1 MKVRE
6 NYVSRQYHQVYFT
19 FSVTEM
25 KQLFEEVMTNR
36 NISIK
41 ESKRK
46 AKLITQLVM
55 NKIEDEI
62 IEEELY
68 KLEFV
73 PVCSRKYRYLTEV
86 TKSSP
91 LLVICQFCI
100 LPTDI
105 QLKFPTKI
113 PKEIFNIPHE
123 DDVVKDFTNQILIM
137 NNQYELKDVDVAT
150 IKSQVIYDLSYTKED
165 FVISE
170 LSDQIIYLDD
180 EDQDE
185 RLLFLNSQVGD
196 AIVLDN
202 EDNVVVTA
210 KVKQIQNQVTK
221 KLTNKIVEEINF
233 LGTKTISEFHDKIL
247 SIFTFSSTVVILLNY
262 LADFVIQTGEIEFDE
277 YVINHFI
284 DTEFAPKNKKDIE
297 AYLNEIKRELIKEY
311 IIWVINFNYVDDEVY
326 FMNRIIEEYEFEKI
340 LFNNPYRIDSYQ
352 KYINRHAFETRV
364 LEYCLDHNI
373 IDIEI

>member
-1 MKVRE
+1 MKIKE

-19 FSVTEM
+19 FSTNEM
-25 KQLFEEVMTNR
+25 KQLFEDVMISR

-86 TKSSP
+86 SKSGP

-150 IKSQVIYDLSYTKED
+150 IKSQVTYDLSYTKED
-165 FVISE
+165 FIISE
-170 LSDQIIYLDD
+170 LNDQMIYLDD
-180 EDQDE
+180 EDQEE

-196 AIVLDN
+196 SIVLDN
-202 EDNVVVTA
+202 EDDVVITA
-210 KVKQIQNQVTK
+210 KVKRIQNQVTK

-247 SIFTFSSTVVILLNY
+247 SIFTFSSTVVILINY
-262 LADFVIQTGEIEFDE
+262 LADFVIQTGDIEFDE
-277 YVINHFI
+277 YVINHFM
-284 DTEFAPKNKKDIE
+284 DTEFAPKKKKDIE

-311 IIWVINFNYVDDEVY
+311 IIWVINFNYADDEVL
-326 FMNRIIEEYEFEKI
+326 FMNRIIEEYEFEKV
-340 LFNNPYRIDSYQ
+340 LFNSPYRIDSYQ
-352 KYINRHAFETRV
+352 EYINRHAFETRV